1 MDIKKSAHL
10 NIRINPELKEKFN
23 QICEQE
29 HRSQAQQIEY
39 WIENYKFKDKE
50 KDKEE
55 G

>member
-1 MDIKKSAHL
+1 MEKKKSDHIH
-10 NIRINPELKEKFN
+10 IRINSTLKEKFN